1 MTVDPSV
8 VPGLLFL
15 LAEIVALGAVGYVI
29 VRTALR
35 ESDDRVALAQGLV
48 VGPAIWGVVVNL
60 VMYALPGRAGAVA
73 GWIFVLALA
82 AVLIWRAPKPV
93 RPKLRTAAGFALA
106 AVALFWTALACRQ
119 MLTTPDAPIHI
130 GLAASLR
137 AGAFPPELPWNP
149 GASTPYHYGMYLLN
163 GLLAPPSGPD
173 LAFVEE
179 LLGAY
184 AWISLVAVVLT
195 VLLRRASGFAMLIV
209 IPLLLTP
216 GGWTLMF
223 NEPLSILEVPVPAGL
238 PSAGLRASLT
248 DTYWP
253 SLGLPLNSQHE
264 MPPNIWTPSFTLSYA
279 LAFVVLARAAHAGRR
294 SWPTVLTLGALV
306 GFIGLTAIALVP
318 IVLVLWAG
326 VEAIHLIHS
335 RRARSVRRSDVLRP
349 AAGLAL
355 AAMLLLAGGF
365 STLFLGDSVASGLSL
380 GWNEHLGRW
389 RLLGTFDRL
398 PGGMGILGLGP
409 LAVAGAAVLLAWR
422 ERLVKALAAA
432 SGFLLLAALPLS
444 YEPLPRDLVRFE
456 GHARNFAL
464 LALLLALGI
473 RLTGL
478 TRARWRYAAGAA
490 VFALIIW
497 PTAAAPARNLGLAVG
512 SGFELANAQPPQQ
525 RRSFFEGRF
534 SLKSLPSDR
543 IASYIHNNTA
553 VDARMFSP
561 YPDSMTYATGR
572 PNASGFA
579 GLIHLFSTRGPEYQ
593 DVLRYLEPAAVRRI
607 GFEYVHAPDEWVD
620 GLPDEAAAR
629 LNDPRLFELRV
640 RDGSDSLYRVLP
652 AFLKL
657 DAPPAPASY
666 EALRQAI
673 PASSTVLLP
682 RIFGSTHSTRAA
694 WALSHARL
702 FGVIDPEVLHLRTS
716 GQIEPLGDNMPDF
729 VIAPAS
735 LVPWMFPAA
744 ARQPI
749 WWNEE
754 TAVYT
759 LDGAVEPVM
768 SSPRAQ
774 PLPFEVQLS
783 NVHAADGR
791 IAFTATFND
800 RAAGRWTSQ
809 DWIMIATEAPPWD
822 LPTQLL
828 HDGTPAI
835 AMWFVSHLNPGKG
848 TSSLAYEFDFLA
860 PSLAVRREHGA
871 LKPLDRSEAV
881 LGSDSYVLAVRLRH
895 EYQPGYWRDAAII
908 PVLKITVSETG
919 EVLYRVHQDAGGES
933 AR

>member
-15 LAEIVALGAVGYVI
+15 AAEIVALGAVGYVI

-35 ESDDRVALAQGLV
+35 ESDDGVALAQGLV

-60 VMYALPGRAGAVA
+60 VMYTLPGRAGAVA

-82 AVLIWRAPKPV
+82 AVLIWRAPKPI

-149 GASTPYHYGMYLLN
+149 GASAPYHYGMYLLN
-163 GLLAPPSGPD
+163 GLLAPPSGPN

-195 VLLRRASGFAMLIV
+195 VLLRRASGFAHADRYSSPAHGRLDG
-209 IPLLLTP
+209 PLGSTSQ
-216 GGWTLMF
+216 
-223 NEPLSILEVPVPAGL
+223 LSILKVIVSAGI

-253 SLGLPLNSQHE
+253 LLALPLDSPQD
-264 MPPNIWTPSFTLSYA
+264 MPPNIWIPSFTLSYA

-326 VEAIHLIHS
+326 VEAIHLIQS

-422 ERLVKALAAA
+422 ERLVQALAAA

-478 TRARWRYAAGAA
+478 PRARWRYAAGAA

-512 SGFELANAQPPQQ
+512 NGVELVNAQQPQRPRSYLWGTILAQIPP
-525 RRSFFEGRF
+525 
-534 SLKSLPSDR
+534 
-543 IASYIHNNTA
+543 
-553 VDARMFSP
+553 
-561 YPDSMTYATGR
+561 
-572 PNASGFA
+572 
-579 GLIHLFSTRGPEYQ
+579 
-593 DVLRYLEPAAVRRI
+593 VRQNR
-607 GFEYVHAPDEWVD
+607 
-620 GLPDEAAAR
+620 
-629 LNDPRLFELRV
+629 EL
-640 RDGSDSLYRVLP
+640 
-652 AFLKL
+652 
-657 DAPPAPASY
+657 
-666 EALRQAI
+666 
-673 PASSTVLLP
+673 
-682 RIFGSTHSTRAA
+682 HS
-694 WALSHARL
+694 
-702 FGVIDPEVLHLRTS
+702 
-716 GQIEPLGDNMPDF
+716 
-729 VIAPAS
+729 
-735 LVPWMFPAA
+735 
-744 ARQPI
+744 
-749 WWNEE
+749 
-754 TAVYT
+754 
-759 LDGAVEPVM
+759 
-768 SSPRAQ
+768 
-774 PLPFEVQLS
+774 
-783 NVHAADGR
+783 
-791 IAFTATFND
+791 
-800 RAAGRWTSQ
+800 
-809 DWIMIATEAPPWD
+809 
-822 LPTQLL
+822 
-828 HDGTPAI
+828 
-835 AMWFVSHLNPGKG
+835 
-848 TSSLAYEFDFLA
+848 
-860 PSLAVRREHGA
+860 
-871 LKPLDRSEAV
+871 
-881 LGSDSYVLAVRLRH
+881 
-895 EYQPGYWRDAAII
+895 
-908 PVLKITVSETG
+908 
-919 EVLYRVHQDAGGES
+919 
-933 AR
+933 